1 MRIVVFGLGPRFKGG
16 IANYTTSLA
25 KTLDK
30 IKNVEVHLVSW
41 IQQYPAIIPRDFID
55 RSSKTDLLEGT
66 NVKVNY
72 LTNYNNPKTWH
83 ETYQTIVEI
92 NPDIAIFQWS
102 IALQGIPLGYI
113 TRKLKKHPEI
123 KTIFDLH
130 FVVQKE
136 GSILDNALTKYGISC
151 SNSYI
156 VHSYKTAKELKQT
169 FPKFNFSMTKT
180 GKKIGGKNSRNIIK
194 LYHPVY
200 DMFTSAPNFDIAS
213 QKRRLN
219 LKKHV
224 FLSFGFIRRYK
235 GLHNTIKAFAKVNEE
250 RDDVSLLIVGE
261 SLWNTLDPKKAS
273 TRIKVW
279 LFKFLSALFIRKG
292 ESGLNYRPLDLID
305 EFSLADSVTVVNEY
319 IPNEDVHK
327 YLQVSDCMVLYYLTG
342 TLSGVEALAY
352 NFNLPI
358 LATRIGHLPE
368 TIKEG
373 FNGYLAEP
381 DDIDSMAETMIK
393 FLEQPIQKQ
402 NVALRA
408 KEFSWENYAK
418 SIINKEFG
426 KNV

>member
-1 MRIVVFGLGPRFKGG
+1 MNKMRVVVFGLGPQFKGG

-83 ETYQTIVEI
+83 ETYRTIVEI
-92 NPDIAIFQWS
+92 NPDIVLFQWS

-113 TRKLKKHPEI
+113 TRKLRKHQEI
-123 KTIFDLH
+123 EIIFDLH

-136 GSILDNALTKYGISC
+136 GSIIDNTLTKYGISC
-151 SNSYI
+151 SNSYV
-156 VHSYKTAKELKQT
+156 VHSFKTAAELKQT
-169 FPKFNFSMTKT
+169 FPKFNFILSES
-180 GKKIGGKNSRNIIK
+180 GKRSPDKNLRNIIK

-200 DMFTSAPNFDIAS
+200 DMFTPASHFDIEAE
-213 QKRRLN
+213 KCRLK
-219 LKKHV
+219 LKKNV
-224 FLSFGFIRRYK
+224 FLSFGFIRHYK
-235 GLHNTIKAFAKVNEE
+235 GLHNTIKAFARVKEK
-250 RDDVSLLIVGE
+250 RDDVTLLIVGE
-261 SLWNTLDPKKAS
+261 SLWSTLDPNKLS
-273 TRIKVW
+273 TKIKMW
-279 LFKFLSALFIRKG
+279 FFKFLSAVFIRNG
-292 ESGLNYRPLDLID
+292 ESGLNYQPLDLID
-305 EFSLADSVTVVNEY
+305 EFSIADSVTVVNEY
-319 IPNEDVHK
+319 IANEDVHK
-327 YLQVSDCMVLYYLTG
+327 YLQVSDCMILYYLTA
-342 TLSGVEALAY
+342 TPSGVESLAY

-358 LATRIGHLPE
+358 LATRIGHFPE

-381 DDIDSMAETMIK
+381 DDIDSMAETMIR

-402 NVALRA
+402 NVAKRA
-408 KEFSWENYAK
+408 AEFSWENYAK
-418 SIINKEFG
+418 SIINK
-426 KNV
+426 